1 MSRREFLKSSESC
14 ISGNKNFIFQAII
27 LSYYILGIVLG
38 TRGTE

>member
-14 ISGNKNFIFQAII
+14 ISVNKNFIFQAII
-27 LSYYILGIVLG
+27 LSYILGIVLG